1 MSEILENQTSD
12 TGSQKVDTQEVV
24 AAIDENVSNDEASEE
39 VSAKNDNQVVV
50 NEADVNEET
59 SVEKEDAPVLENYV
73 SDEQAQEFVEFL
85 QKVISKKQEAIKEI
99 NDKREYLISNLVNY
113 DTEDYFEND
122 CFKELYTSV
131 FNKIGTNLDT
141 EKFINL
147 VDKYVLSRIESNS
160 RKKLAKR
167 ENENLT
173 EKFKFNSGLSKK
185 ADRKLRMQDIPE
197 NELERYIAKYI

>member
-12 TGSQKVDTQEVV
+12 TGSQEVDTQEAV

-160 RKKLAKR
+160 RKKLAKQ

-173 EKFKFNSGLSKK
+173 EKFKFNSGLSQK